1 MNNFEFISPTKIYF
15 DNKVEE
21 KIGAIIKNY
30 GFKNVLFIYGK
41 GSIKENGLYDRI
53 INSLNSNDITFK
65 EVSGVSANPKLSFIN
80 EIIKKYH
87 NEKFDLILAVGGGS
101 VIDSAKLL
109 SHALYTN
116 NDPFD
121 YVLKK
126 VISKKVI
133 PVGVILTISAAGS
146 ELSSSCVITNDL
158 VNPMI
163 KIGFNDDLNRPLFTL
178 LNPTLTYSV
187 SKFQTGCGIV
197 DSLMHTLERFMNPHD
212 NCTLSENMAIGLLKT
227 ILKYG
232 KIAINEPNNYEARA
246 ELMLA
251 SSLSHNGLTGL
262 GKAMNLRVHGLEH
275 VLSGFHDEIAHGL
288 GLAALW
294 PAWCIYVLDNE
305 KANKQLT
312 ILAKELFNKKS
323 AKEGIEE
330 LIKYFKEIGMET
342 SLNKFNLKNPLNI
355 EEMAMFYSNN
365 KTKVVD
371 DFKPLDYNAFV
382 RIFNI
387 AKEQ

>member
-15 DNKVEE
+15 DNKGEE

-30 GFKNVLFIYGK
+30 GFKNILLIYGK
-41 GSIKENGLYDRI
+41 GSIKKNGLYDRI
-53 INSLNSNDITFK
+53 VDSLNKNDITYK

-80 EIIKKYH
+80 EVIKNHH
-87 NEKFDLILAVGGGS
+87 NEKFDLILAVGGGL

-109 SHALYTN
+109 SHSLYTN

-126 VISKKVI
+126 AVSKKVI

-163 KIGFNDDLNRPLFTL
+163 KKGFNDDLNRPLFTI
-178 LNPTLTYSV
+178 LNPTLTFSV
-187 SKFQTGCGIV
+187 NKFQTGCGIV

-212 NCTLSENMAIGLLKT
+212 NCTLSENMAIALLKT

-288 GLAALW
+288 GLASLW
-294 PAWCIYVLDNE
+294 PAWCKYVLDNE
-305 KANKQLT
+305 KANRQLT
-312 ILAKELFNKKS
+312 TLAKELFNKET
-323 AKEGIEE
+323 AKEGIDE

-342 SLNKFNLKNPLNI
+342 SLNNFNLKTPLNI
-355 EEMAMFYSNN
+355 EKMAMFYSNN

>member
-15 DNKVEE
+15 DNKGEE
-21 KIGAIIKNY
+21 KIGSIIKNY
-30 GFKNVLFIYGK
+30 GFKNILLIYGK

-53 INSLNSNDITFK
+53 INSLNNSDITFK

-109 SHALYTN
+109 SHALYTI

-126 VISKKVI
+126 AISKKVI

-158 VNPMI
+158 VSPMI
-163 KIGFNDDLNRPLFTL
+163 KKGFNDDLNRPLFTI

-187 SKFQTGCGIV
+187 NKFQTGCGIV
-197 DSLMHTLERFMNPHD
+197 DSLMHTLERFMNPND

-262 GKAMNLRVHGLEH
+262 GKIQNMRVHGLEH
-275 VLSGFHDEIAHGL
+275 VLSGFHDEVAHGL
-288 GLAALW
+288 GLASLW
-294 PAWCIYVLDNE
+294 PAWCKYVLDNE
-305 KANKQLT
+305 KANRQLT
-312 ILAKELFNKKS
+312 ILAKELFNKET
-323 AKEGIEE
+323 ANDGIDE

-342 SLNKFNLKNPLNI
+342 SLNKFNLKKPLDI